1 LVFYVIYV
9 GKGRKGFFLSDFF
22 MERDVFFVCRLEFVV
37 VEVKFEF
44 LDRKGGLFGRLIVLF
59 LVVAGIEKV
68 FLFVV

>member
-1 LVFYVIYV
+1 
-9 GKGRKGFFLSDFF
+9 